1 MDSPLAA
8 VAKLAGFYLRK
19 GGKLPILIVA
29 VAVFLLAAVLYG
41 EDMRSLAEYSWW
53 RYKAL
58 YETDY
63 APGDPFVPEAC
74 DLSDGDWVF
83 DQDYPPY
90 REGDCEFLSKQVS
103 CLQNGRPDTLYQKW
117 RWQPKNCSLPR
128 FDARRMLEWLRGR
141 RMVFVGDSINR
152 NQWES
157 MVCLMQT
164 VVPRGR
170 RSRIVDGSRIIFPI
184 KEYHASIE
192 FYWAPFLVESN
203 SDEPEFHSIPVRV
216 INPDSVEKHAAHWKG
231 ADVLVFNSYI
241 WWMNDPRMKVLRPGA
256 KNWTEH
262 QEIGRR
268 EAYERVLRTVFDW
281 VDRNLDPNSSS
292 VFFMSMS
299 PLHGRS
305 MDWGN
310 PDGVKCAKERE
321 PIRNMSGVHIGTEM
335 GLWALARKAAAST
348 ARVPVTFVDI
358 TAMSERRKDAHT
370 SVFTM
375 QQGKVLTPEQKAEPA
390 KFADCLHW
398 CVPGLP
404 DTWNQL
410 IYARF
415 LSGRRPQ
422 R

>member
-1 MDSPLAA
+1 MESPVAA
-8 VAKLAGFYLRK
+8 VAKLTVFYLRK
-19 GGKLPILIVA
+19 GGKLPILVVA

-63 APGDPFVPEAC
+63 APGDPFVPETC

-90 REGDCEFLSKQVS
+90 QEGDCEFLSKQVS

-184 KEYHASIE
+184 KEYRASIE

-262 QEIGRR
+262 QEIERR

-281 VDRNLDPNSSS
+281 VDHNLDPNSSS

-305 MDWGN
+305 MNWGN
-310 PDGVKCAKERE
+310 PNGVKCAKEGE
-321 PIRNMSGVHIGTEM
+321 PIWNMSEVNIGTEM
-335 GLWALARKAAAST
+335 GLWTLARKATAST
-348 ARVPVTFVDI
+348 ARVPVTFIDI

-375 QQGKVLTPEQKAEPA
+375 QQGKVLTPEQQADPA